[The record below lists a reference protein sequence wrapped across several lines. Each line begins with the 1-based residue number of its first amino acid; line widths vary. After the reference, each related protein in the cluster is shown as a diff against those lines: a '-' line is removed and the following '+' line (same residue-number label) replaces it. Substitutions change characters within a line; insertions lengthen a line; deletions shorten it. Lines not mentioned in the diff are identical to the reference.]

1 MSLQPRQRPASAK
14 RGTAS
19 RGPAFATRG
28 AQPWDVDW
36 AALRQIHGKVTALEP
51 QQKDPDRRSLYID
64 GRFVLGL
71 HGEILYMAGLRVG
84 DEVDGGRLVQLL
96 EQELEKRCWDEALRF
111 LARAPHARREV
122 ERKLARRWPEELV
135 TTVIA
140 RLERGGWL
148 DDEAFARAYM
158 EGRPGYGPRRL
169 LGDLVRKGVD
179 KELAERVLAELTEAA
194 TERRATFNLA
204 AELSLPPFGEKGRPA
219 VGDPETV
226 RILALKK
233 LNSVAGLDRVTAERR
248 LGGFLLRRGFGMEE
262 VRGVLRELL
271 DGFPP
276 PAPRPRKDWGRGRR
290 PDRNEEEDEG

>member
-1 MSLQPRQRPASAK
+1 MAYKQ

-19 RGPAFATRG
+19 RGPAFATRS
-28 AQPWDVDW
+28 PVEIDW
-36 AALRQIHGKVTALEP
+36 EELRQIQGKVTAIEA
-51 QQKDPDRRSLYID
+51 QVKDPDRRSLYVD

-84 DEVDGGRLVQLL
+84 DQIDGPRLVALL
-96 EQELEKRCWDEALRF
+96 QQELERRCWDDALRF
-111 LARAPHARREV
+111 LARAPHAKREV
-122 ERKLARRWPEELV
+122 ERKLARRWDEEV
-135 TTVIA
+135 ITRVIA

-148 DDEAFARAYM
+148 DDAAFARAYM
-158 EGRPGYGPRRL
+158 GAHPGHGPRRL

-179 KELAERVLAELTEAA
+179 RELAEQVLAELTEAA
-194 TERRATFNLA
+194 VERRAAFDPQV
-204 AELSLPPFGEKGRPA
+204 EQSLGRPA

-233 LNSVAGLDRVTAERR
+233 LNSVAGLDRVAAERR
-248 LGGFLLRRGFGMEE
+248 LGGFLVRRGFGMEE

-276 PAPRPRKDWGRGRR
+276 PAPRANKGWGRRKAGSQVS
-290 PDRNEEEDEG
+290 PEEDVD

>member
-1 MSLQPRQRPASAK
+1 MAFQPGKRGSTHQS

-19 RGPAFATRG
+19 RGPAFATRRSE
-28 AQPWDVDW
+28 PVEVDW
-36 AALRQIHGKVTALEP
+36 EELRQIQGKVTAIET
-51 QQKDPDRRSLYID
+51 QAKDPDRRSLYVD

-71 HGEILYMAGLRVG
+71 HGEILYMAALRVG
-84 DEVDGGRLVQLL
+84 DQIEGQRLVELL
-96 EQELEKRCWDEALRF
+96 QRELEKRCWDDALRF

-122 ERKLARRWPEELV
+122 ERKLARRWPEELI
-135 TTVIA
+135 TRVIA

-148 DDEAFARAYM
+148 DDGAFARVYM
-158 EGRPGYGPRRL
+158 EAHPGYGPRRL

-179 KELAERVLAELTEAA
+179 RELAERVLAELTAVA
-194 TERRATFNLA
+194 TERRAAFNPQ
-204 AELSLPPFGEKGRPA
+204 EEQSLGRPA

-233 LNSVAGLDRVTAERR
+233 LTSVAGLDRVAAERR

-276 PAPRPRKDWGRGRR
+276 PAPRPRKGWGRAAKGQDA
-290 PDRNEEEDEG
+290 PEED

>member
-1 MSLQPRQRPASAK
+1 MGFKQ

-19 RGPAFATRG
+19 RGPAFATRRSE
-28 AQPWDVDW
+28 PVEIDW
-36 AALRQIHGKVTALEP
+36 EELRQIQGKVTAIES
-51 QQKDPDRRSLYID
+51 QVKDPDRRSLYVD

-84 DEVDGGRLVQLL
+84 DQIDGPRLVDLL
-96 EQELEKRCWDEALRF
+96 QRELEKRCWDDALKF
-111 LARAPHARREV
+111 LARAPHAKREV
-122 ERKLARRWPEELV
+122 ERKLARRWDEELIAR
-135 TTVIA
+135 VIG

-148 DDEAFARAYM
+148 DDGAFARAYM
-158 EGRPGYGPRRL
+158 EGHPGYGPRRL

-179 KELAERVLAELTEAA
+179 RELAERVLAELTEVA
-194 TERRATFNLA
+194 TERRAAFDPQV
-204 AELSLPPFGEKGRPA
+204 EQSLGRPA

-233 LNSVAGLDRVTAERR
+233 LNSVAGLDRVAAERR

-276 PAPRPRKDWGRGRR
+276 PAPRARKGRWKAGGQQS
-290 PDRNEEEDEG
+290 PEEDVD

>member
-1 MSLQPRQRPASAK
+1 MGFQPGKRGSNRQE

-19 RGPAFATRG
+19 RGPAFATRSKQ
-28 AQPWDVDW
+28 QPVEIDW
-36 AALRQIHGKVTALEP
+36 EELRQIHGRVTAIEP
-51 QQKDPDRRSLYID
+51 QVKDPDRRSLYVD

-71 HGEILYMAGLRVG
+71 HGEILYMAALRVG
-84 DEVDGGRLVQLL
+84 DQIDGPRLVELL
-96 EQELEKRCWDEALRF
+96 QQELEKRCWDDGLRF
-111 LARAPHARREV
+111 LARAPHAKREV
-122 ERKLARRWPEELV
+122 ERKLARRWDEILV
-135 TTVIA
+135 ARVIA

-148 DDEAFARAYM
+148 DDAAFARAYM
-158 EGRPGYGPRRL
+158 EGHPGYGPRRL

-179 KELAERVLAELTEAA
+179 RELAERVLAELTEAA
-194 TERRATFNLA
+194 TERRAAFDPQT
-204 AELSLPPFGEKGRPA
+204 ETSLGRPA

-233 LNSVAGLDRVTAERR
+233 LNSVAGLDRVAAERR

-276 PAPRPRKDWGRGRR
+276 PAPRPRKWGRKAGDQPRT
-290 PDRNEEEDEG
+290 EEDDD